1 MIPMAKK
8 NLFNLSER
16 LILPMTNWG
25 DFLFSHSN
33 LNLINKGDREMSESD
48 TIVTHVV
55 LRISR

>member
-1 MIPMAKK
+1 MIRMAKK
-8 NLFNLSER
+8 NLFKLSER

-25 DFLFSHSN
+25 DFLFSHSH

-48 TIVTHVV
+48 TIVTHVK

>member
-1 MIPMAKK
+1 MAKK
-8 NLFNLSER
+8 NLFNISER

-33 LNLINKGDREMSESD
+33 LNLINKGEREMSESD
-48 TIVTHVV
+48 TIVTHVI